1 MSRPKDGE
9 EKRAGVMRGRLPLAM
24 LIVVSYDVRSDRRRT
39 RLAHMLKDFGQ
50 RVQYSVFE
58 CLLDAEALDRLRQRI
73 EKLTDPLEDSVR
85 IYRLCLE
92 CGQKVEIRGLGKVT
106 KDPDVY
112 VL

>member
-1 MSRPKDGE
+1 
-9 EKRAGVMRGRLPLAM
+9 M
-24 LIVVSYDVRSDRRRT
+24 LIVVSYDVPNDRRRT

-58 CLLDAEALDRLRQRI
+58 CRLDAEALDRLRQRI
-73 EKLTDPLEDSVR
+73 EKITNPLEDSVR

-92 CGQKVEIRGLGKVT
+92 CEQKMEIQGLGKVT
-106 KDPDVY
+106 ENPDVY

>member
-1 MSRPKDGE
+1 
-9 EKRAGVMRGRLPLAM
+9 M
-24 LIVVSYDVRSDRRRT
+24 LIVVSYDVPNDRRRT

-92 CGQKVEIRGLGKVT
+92 CEQKVEIQGLGKVT
-106 KDPDVY
+106 EDPDVY

>member
-1 MSRPKDGE
+1 
-9 EKRAGVMRGRLPLAM
+9 M
-24 LIVVSYDVRSDRRRT
+24 LIVISYDVSNDRRRT

-58 CLLDAEALDRLRQRI
+58 FRLDAEALDRLRQRI

-92 CGQKVEIRGLGKVT
+92 CEQKVEIQGLGKVT
-106 KDPDVY
+106 EDPDVH